1 MKTLVVFD
9 FDDTLFH
16 SGARVIVQKPGKDPT
31 YLSTH
36 EYAIYIPEPGDEFD
50 YSEFSTYPP
59 RPEPIARTTRALQSA
74 VLRHGLENVIILT
87 ARGDSGP
94 VEKVLENFQMP
105 PVEVIAISSSLPK
118 DKANVLDEIIGE
130 KGYNR
135 LTLYEDSIP
144 NIRAIRKKIQ
154 PILGKRFSAYH
165 VMPTQTGVRVK
176 KISR

>member
-16 SGARVIVQKPGKDPT
+16 SGARVIVQKPDGRQQ

-36 EYAIYIPEPGDEFD
+36 EYAIYTPEPDDEFD
-50 YSEFSTYPP
+50 YSEFASYPP
-59 RPEPIARTTRALQSA
+59 RPEPIAKTTRALQSA

-87 ARGDSGP
+87 ARAHPGP

-105 PVEVIAISSSLPK
+105 SVEVFAINSAIPG
-118 DKANVLDEIIGE
+118 DKAAILE
-130 KGYNR
+130 KMVNQHGYDR
-135 LTLYEDSIP
+135 LVLYEDSMP
-144 NIRAIRKKIQ
+144 NISAIGARLR
-154 PILGKRFSAYH
+154 PILNDAFLAYQ
-165 VMPTQTGVRVK
+165 VTPTKTGVRVK